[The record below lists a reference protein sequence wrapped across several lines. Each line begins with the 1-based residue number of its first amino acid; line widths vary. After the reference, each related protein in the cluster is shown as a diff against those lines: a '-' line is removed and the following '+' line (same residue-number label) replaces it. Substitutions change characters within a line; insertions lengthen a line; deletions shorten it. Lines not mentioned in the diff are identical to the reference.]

1 MIKEGDLIARRIK
14 LWHGTGWVDNGIEEY
29 DYLEEI
35 AIVLKV
41 EGKISGDQMIQIL
54 TLGETIPE
62 WTVVREHNIKIIAKS

>member
-41 EGKISGDQMIQIL
+41 EGKISV
-54 TLGETIPE
+54 GETIPE

>member
-1 MIKEGDLIARRIK
+1 MIEEGDLIARRIK
-14 LWHGTGWVDNGIEEY
+14 IWQSNGWVDNEIEKY

-41 EGKISGDQMIQIL
+41 EGKISGDQTIQIL